1 MYNYKIR
8 IEIFVPNQINQSL
21 YLGFPTIICIS
32 EVKYLT
38 GRISPDL
45 THAQRL
51 CWTITISS

>member
-45 THAQRL
+45 TH
-51 CWTITISS
+51 T

>member
-8 IEIFVPNQINQSL
+8 IEIFVPIQINQSL

-38 GRISPDL
+38 GRISSDL
-45 THAQRL
+45 THAPRL
-51 CWTITISS
+51 CWTITTSS